1 MQELLNSNNED
12 YKRVLEIDS
21 RVGAFRTTIQQ
32 KINSVK
38 QNILNEVE
46 KYFAKLDEDVQAKI

>member
-1 MQELLNSNNED
+1 LLTVSNEN
-12 YKRVLEIDS
+12 YKKISEIDA

-32 KINSVK
+32 KITSVK

-46 KYFAKLDEDVQAKI
+46 KHFTKVD